1 MAATQLASAAG
12 ILSLLD
18 EEDFELKEL
27 ALQRLNQIVDE
38 FWAEISESIRKMY
51 ETTYV

>member
-1 MAATQLASAAG
+1 MSTTQLSSAAG

-18 EEDFELKEL
+18 EEDYELKEL

-38 FWAEISESIRKMY
+38 YWAEISESIRKM
-51 ETTYV
+51 